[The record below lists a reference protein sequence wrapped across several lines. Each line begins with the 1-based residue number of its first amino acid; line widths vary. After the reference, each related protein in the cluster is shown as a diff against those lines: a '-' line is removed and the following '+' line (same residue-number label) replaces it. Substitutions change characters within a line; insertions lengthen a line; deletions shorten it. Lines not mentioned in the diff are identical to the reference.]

1 MDYFLVRN
9 KEGPLWLFLPHFI
22 SGLSNSDLNKIAGE
36 GDEAAGRR
44 VRLEEEISNL
54 RAGEIILTS

>member
-1 MDYFLVRN
+1 M
-9 KEGPLWLFLPHFI
+9 
-22 SGLSNSDLNKIAGE
+22 SNSDLSKIAGE

-44 VRLEEEISNL
+44 VRLEEEVTSL